1 MRGTCPFLNNVPGSP
16 IMSPHYFQETHSGS
30 CCWIRLLNSHLRIT
44 ITDVTAGTF
53 QICEPGTMSSRTL
66 QINVV
71 TFADVRLKLLTSSIT
86 IVLSHPQKFTCL
98 PSRAHL
104 FSAIAINWAKDRA
117 VKARQGGSSARL
129 TMCSTTT
136 TPTSAYH
143 QPLWA

>member
-1 MRGTCPFLNNVPGSP
+1 MTEQVVLVGHMQNQRTHERHVSLPRIMFQGPP

-104 FSAIAINWAKDRA
+104 FSAIAINW
-117 VKARQGGSSARL
+117 G
-129 TMCSTTT
+129 
-136 TPTSAYH
+136 
-143 QPLWA
+143 